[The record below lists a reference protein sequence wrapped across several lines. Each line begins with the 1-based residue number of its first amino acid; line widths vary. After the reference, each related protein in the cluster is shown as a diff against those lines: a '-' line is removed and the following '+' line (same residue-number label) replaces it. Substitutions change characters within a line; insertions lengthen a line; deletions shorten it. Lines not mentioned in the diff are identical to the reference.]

1 MVSPNL
7 LLKMLF
13 SSPKIESR
21 SFGNYQRPK
30 TINKTSQNHSYHSY
44 SAADVV
50 LDQLLDEDVSQS
62 LEVVDEPGVG
72 LVGALLL
79 YQQLEQVVVLATE
92 ARHVGRLLRH
102 HDQLLQQVHL

>member
-13 SSPKIESR
+13 SSPNIESR

-30 TINKTSQNHSYHSY
+30 TINKTSQDHSY

-102 HDQLLQQVHL
+102 HD